1 MDNKKYDFYLASPFF
16 NEKQVE
22 RMEIVLSILRINGNF
37 VFAPYENSVVENQN
51 LQNPEY
57 RKRIFTKNIEAI
69 KASRM
74 VLAITN
80 DKDMGTLFEAGYA
93 YGLGIPV
100 VYFAEDLDGPFNLML
115 SESGIGVY
123 TDWAKF
129 IKAAQT
135 GCFTDKAEVVPE

>member
-1 MDNKKYDFYLASPFF
+1 MDAKRYDFYLASPFF
-16 NEKQVE
+16 NERQVE
-22 RMEIVLSILRINGNF
+22 RMETVLSLLRINGYS

-57 RKRIFTKNIEAI
+57 RARIFTKNIEAI
-69 KASRM
+69 RVSRM

-100 VYFAEDLDGPFNLML
+100 VYFAEDLNGPFNLML
-115 SESGIGVY
+115 SESGVGVY

-129 IKAAQT
+129 MKAAQT
-135 GCFTDKAEVVPE
+135 GCFTYKAEVIPE

>member
-22 RMEIVLSILRINGNF
+22 RMESVLSILRLNGNS

-51 LQNPEY
+51 LQVPEY
-57 RKRIFTKNIEAI
+57 RARIFAKNVNAI

-93 YGLGIPV
+93 HGLNIPV
-100 VYFAEDLDGPFNLML
+100 VYFAEDLNGPFNLML

-123 TDWAKF
+123 TNMTDLMEAVQK
-129 IKAAQT
+129 
-135 GCFTDKAEVVPE
+135 GDFTSKAEVIPE

>member
-1 MDNKKYDFYLASPFF
+1 MDAKRYDFYLASPFF
-16 NEKQVE
+16 NERQVE
-22 RMEIVLSILRINGNF
+22 RMESVLSILRLSGNS

-57 RKRIFTKNIEAI
+57 RARIFTKNIEAI
-69 KASRM
+69 RASRM

-100 VYFAEDLDGPFNLML
+100 VYFAEDLNGPFNLML

-123 TDWAKF
+123 TDMTELM
-129 IKAAQT
+129 KAARK
-135 GCFTDKAEVVPE
+135 GDFTSKAEVIPE

>member
-1 MDNKKYDFYLASPFF
+1 MDAKRYDFYLASPFF

-22 RMEIVLSILRINGNF
+22 RMETVLSLLRINGYS

-115 SESGIGVY
+115 SESGAGVY
-123 TDWAKF
+123 TNWAKF
-129 IKAAQT
+129 MKAAQT
-135 GCFTDKAEVVPE
+135 GCFTYKAEVISE

>member
-1 MDNKKYDFYLASPFF
+1 MDAKRYDFYLASPFF
-16 NEKQVE
+16 NERQVE
-22 RMEIVLSILRINGNF
+22 RMETVLSLLRINGYS

-100 VYFAEDLDGPFNLML
+100 VYFAEDLNGPFNLML

-129 IKAAQT
+129 MKAVQT
-135 GCFTDKAEVVPE
+135 GCFTDKAEVIPE

>member
-1 MDNKKYDFYLASPFF
+1 MNNKKYDFYLASPFF
-16 NEKQVE
+16 NEKQIE
-22 RMEIVLSILRINGNF
+22 RMESVLSILRLNGNS

-51 LQNPEY
+51 LQVSEY
-57 RKRIFTKNIEAI
+57 RAKIFSKNINAI

-93 YGLGIPV
+93 YGNNIPV

-123 TDWAKF
+123 TNMTDLME
-129 IKAAQT
+129 AAQK
-135 GCFTDKAEVVPE
+135 GDFTSKAEVIPE

>member
-1 MDNKKYDFYLASPFF
+1 MDAKRYDFYLASPFF
-16 NEKQVE
+16 NERQVE
-22 RMEIVLSILRINGNF
+22 RMETVLSLLRINGYS

-57 RKRIFTKNIEAI
+57 RARIFTKNIEAI
-69 KASRM
+69 RASRM

-100 VYFAEDLDGPFNLML
+100 VYFAEDLNGPFNLML
-115 SESGIGVY
+115 SESGVGIY

-129 IKAAQT
+129 MKAAQT
-135 GCFTDKAEVVPE
+135 GCFTYKAEVIPE

>member
-22 RMEIVLSILRINGNF
+22 RMETVLSILRINGNF

-93 YGLGIPV
+93 YALGMPV
-100 VYFAEDLDGPFNLML
+100 VYLAEEPDGPFNLML

-123 TDWAKF
+123 TSMTELM
-129 IKAAQT
+129 KAARKND
-135 GCFTDKAEVVPE
+135 FTHKAEVIPE

>member
-22 RMEIVLSILRINGNF
+22 RMETVLSILRINGNF

-100 VYFAEDLDGPFNLML
+100 VYFAEDLDGSFNLML

-123 TDWAKF
+123 TSMTELM
-129 IKAAQT
+129 KAARKND
-135 GCFTDKAEVVPE
+135 FTQKAEVIPE

>member
-16 NEKQVE
+16 NEKQIE
-22 RMEIVLSILRINGNF
+22 RMECVLSILRLNGNS

-51 LQNPEY
+51 LQVHEY
-57 RKRIFTKNIEAI
+57 RAKIFSKNVNAI

-93 YGLGIPV
+93 YGNNIPV
-100 VYFAEDLDGPFNLML
+100 VYFAEDLNGPFNLML

-123 TDWAKF
+123 TNMTDLME
-129 IKAAQT
+129 AAQK
-135 GCFTDKAEVVPE
+135 GDFTSKAEVIPE

>member
-1 MDNKKYDFYLASPFF
+1 MDTKKYDFYLASPFF
-16 NEKQVE
+16 NEMQVE
-22 RMEIVLSILRINGNF
+22 RMETVLSLLRINGYS

-57 RKRIFTKNIEAI
+57 RARIFTKNIEAI
-69 KASRM
+69 RASRM

-100 VYFAEDLDGPFNLML
+100 VYFAEDLNGPFNLML
-115 SESGIGVY
+115 SESGVGVY

-129 IKAAQT
+129 MKAAQT
-135 GCFTDKAEVVPE
+135 GCFTYKAEVIPE

>member
-1 MDNKKYDFYLASPFF
+1 MDTKRYDFYLASPFF

-22 RMEIVLSILRINGNF
+22 RMETVLSLLRINGYS

-57 RKRIFTKNIEAI
+57 RARIFTKNIEAI
-69 KASRM
+69 RASRM
-74 VLAITN
+74 VFAITN

-115 SESGIGVY
+115 SESGIGIY

-129 IKAAQT
+129 MKAAQT
-135 GCFTDKAEVVPE
+135 GCFTDKAEVIPE